1 MCYYEDKG
9 REGVMFHTT
18 SAALVVAALA
28 AFGGSQTA
36 TPGSPATST
45 TSTPAPA
52 AKPADTKGK
61 PLVLS
66 GCIAHPDGDKF
77 TLNDDK
83 HGLFQLTGKP
93 LDIYIGK
100 RVEINGTS
108 TTSSGLHITTGLY
121 PTPNLAAQAGADPVG
136 AFTASMP
143 GGGSRGTGTTS
154 PDSAPMYTV
163 TSVKSVK
170 GVCK

>member
-1 MCYYEDKG
+1 
-9 REGVMFHTT
+9 MFHRT
-18 SAALVVAALA
+18 SAALAFIALA
-28 AFGGSQTA
+28 AFAASPVAQTTSPG
-36 TPGSPATST
+36 TPAAPATST
-45 TSTPAPA
+45 SSTTSTQAPTPAGKPA
-52 AKPADTKGK
+52 NAKP
-61 PLVLS
+61 LS
-66 GCIAHPDGDKF
+66 LTGCITHTDGDKY
-77 TLNDDK
+77 TLNDNK
-83 HGLFQLTGKP
+83 HGLFQLIGKP

-108 TTSSGLHITTGLY
+108 TTTSGLHITTGLY

-143 GGGSRGTGTTS
+143 GGGARGTGTTS

-170 GVCK
+170 GDCK

>member
-1 MCYYEDKG
+1 
-9 REGVMFHTT
+9 MFQIT
-18 SAALVVAALA
+18 STAFVVAALA
-28 AFGGSQTA
+28 AFAPGSQTT
-36 TPGSPATST
+36 TPAPSAPPTTPATSAA
-45 TSTPAPA
+45 APA
-52 AKPADTKGK
+52 TLAGKPANPK
-61 PLVLS
+61 PLSLT
-66 GCIAHPDGDKF
+66 GCITQTDPDKY

-83 HGLFQLTGKP
+83 HGLFQLIGKP

-100 RVEINGTS
+100 RVEVDGTS
-108 TTSSGLHITTGLY
+108 TTTSGLHITTGLY

-154 PDSAPMYTV
+154 SDSAPMYTV
-163 TSVKSVK
+163 TSVKPAK

>member
-1 MCYYEDKG
+1 
-9 REGVMFHTT
+9 MFQTT
-18 SAALVVAALA
+18 STALVVAALA
-28 AFGGSQTA
+28 AFAAGSQTTSPA
-36 TPGSPATST
+36 PPATS
-45 TSTPAPA
+45 PAPA
-52 AKPADTKGK
+52 APTAPAASTPGTAGKPANQK
-61 PLVLS
+61 PLSLT
-66 GCIAHPDGDKF
+66 GCITQTDADKY

-83 HGLFQLTGKP
+83 HGLFQLIGKP

-100 RVEINGTS
+100 RVEMNGTS
-108 TTSSGLHITTGLY
+108 TTTSGLHITTGLY

-136 AFTASMP
+136 AFTASLP

-163 TSVKSVK
+163 TSVKPVK